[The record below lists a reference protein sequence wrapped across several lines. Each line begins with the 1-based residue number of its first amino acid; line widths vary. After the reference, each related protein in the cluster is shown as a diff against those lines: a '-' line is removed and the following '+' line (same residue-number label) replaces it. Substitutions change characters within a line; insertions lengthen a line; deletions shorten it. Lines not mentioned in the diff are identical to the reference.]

1 MRRREFITLLGGA
14 AAPWPLTARA
24 QQGERKRRIGVLS
37 PVAADNPLGKARI
50 AALLQGLHELGWT
63 DGRNVQIE
71 YRLGASDGERTRQD
85 AAELLALTPEVIL
98 ANGTSAMGPLLEATR
113 TVPIVFV
120 QVSDPVGA
128 GYVASLARPGGNATA
143 FALYEYGMSGKWLE
157 LLKQIA
163 PGVKRAVVLRDA
175 TQPTG
180 IAQLAAMQSVA
191 PSLGVELSPVGV
203 RDPDEIER
211 HITAFARAA
220 NGGLI
225 VTSGARTIR
234 QRDQILAL
242 AARHRLPG
250 VYPERIFVADGGL
263 ISYGTDTTDQYRR
276 AAQYVGR
283 ILKGEK
289 PADLPMQQP
298 TKFDIVINLKTAK
311 ALGLIVP
318 PTLLARADE
327 VIE

>member
-71 YRLGASDGERTRQD
+71 YRLGASDGERTRRD

-180 IAQLAAMQSVA
+180 IAQRSRSCA
-191 PSLGVELSPVGV
+191 
-203 RDPDEIER
+203 ER
-211 HITAFARAA
+211 KSASDHSRRRPK
-220 NGGLI
+220 GHL
-225 VTSGARTIR
+225 R
-234 QRDQILAL
+234 QL
-242 AARHRLPG
+242 
-250 VYPERIFVADGGL
+250 
-263 ISYGTDTTDQYRR
+263 
-276 AAQYVGR
+276 
-283 ILKGEK
+283 
-289 PADLPMQQP
+289 
-298 TKFDIVINLKTAK
+298 
-311 ALGLIVP
+311 
-318 PTLLARADE
+318 
-327 VIE
+327 